1 MKRNL
6 AGTSDKIWHK
16 SDTAGSG
23 LVHDPDMKKPGALAG
38 ATGTNVKADQL
49 QERQYTDTPNDARR
63 VDQNGNWNRGRW
75 GWLKAITADAD
86 LSPMARLLAHV
97 LATQF
102 SHHETAHCAPGTYTL
117 AAALATS
124 ADTIKRALRDLAAA
138 GWLIRTEGRGR
149 GNRSEIF
156 FLGGTN
162 IVPMIYPKGPEAS
175 GHDRPKPAQTPT
187 KWHKNWRAYPPFC
200 NREQAAQK
208 GADMRGKGGKYAPSY
223 IKADS
228 KDIQRVGRPS
238 GTPVSHQKSGR
249 PDYSAYDRA
258 TAPEKWEGAL
268 FTIKCGGGAE
278 EAWNSWLTTHG
289 YPTLSEI
296 APKSGNDGWYLP
308 CTLPPRPDGDRFAIN
323 LAEKWARIFSRK
335 VKAVPHA

>member
-124 ADTIKRALRDLAAA
+124 ADTINRALRDLAAA
-138 GWLIRTEGRGR
+138 GWLIKTEGRGR

-156 FLGGTN
+156 FLGGN
-162 IVPMIYPKGPEAS
+162 NVVPMICPKGSEVS
-175 GHDRPKPAQTPT
+175 GHDRPKAAQAPTTKHKKGGKPAPD
-187 KWHKNWRAYPPFC
+187 YD
-200 NREQAAQK
+200 REKATQK
-208 GADMRGKGGKYAPSY
+208 GARL
-223 IKADS
+223 
-228 KDIQRVGRPS
+228 
-238 GTPVSHQKSGR
+238 H
-249 PDYSAYDRA
+249 
-258 TAPEKWEGAL
+258 
-268 FTIKCGGGAE
+268 
-278 EAWNSWLTTHG
+278 
-289 YPTLSEI
+289 
-296 APKSGNDGWYLP
+296 LP
-308 CTLPPRPDGDRFAIN
+308 I
-323 LAEKWARIFSRK
+323 
-335 VKAVPHA
+335 